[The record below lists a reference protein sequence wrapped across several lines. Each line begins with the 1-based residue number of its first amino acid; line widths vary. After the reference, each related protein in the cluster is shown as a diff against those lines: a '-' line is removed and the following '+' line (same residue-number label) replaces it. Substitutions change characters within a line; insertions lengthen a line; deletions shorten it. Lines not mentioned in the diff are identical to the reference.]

1 MTKILVLQHH
11 PEEGLGSLH
20 NILAAE
26 GHQTDVH
33 RLDLGVSVPD
43 DLADY
48 GALIIMGGPMSVHDT
63 DRYPWLLTEQR
74 IIRRAVVE
82 ELPVLGHCL
91 GGQLIAQAMGGE
103 VTPNPDGPEIG
114 WWPVTKTP
122 EAMDSTWLTELPNTF
137 TLFHWHGETFSLP
150 SGAVPLLSSDLCTQQ
165 AFAIGKHCL
174 ALQGHPEV
182 TPTTVQ
188 AWTECMADD
197 LQQTSAGVQSR
208 ETIHDH
214 LERRCEALLASAAA
228 IYRPWLE
235 QLR

>member
-11 PEEGLGSLH
+11 PEEGLGSLQH
-20 NILAAE
+20 ILAAQK
-26 GHQTDVH
+26 HQTEVH
-33 RLDLGVSVPD
+33 RLDLGVPVPD

-63 DRYPWLLTEQR
+63 DQYPWLLTEQQ
-74 IIRRAVVE
+74 IIRRAVSE

-91 GGQLIAQAMGGE
+91 GGQLIAQAMGGQI
-103 VTPNPDGPEIG
+103 TPNPDGPEIG
-114 WWPVTKTP
+114 WWPVTKNP
-122 EAMDSTWLTELPNTF
+122 EAMSSVWLQELPDTF

-150 SGAVPLLSSDLCTQQ
+150 SGAVPLLSSGLCTQQ

-182 TPTTVQ
+182 TPAMVQ
-188 AWTECMADD
+188 AWTESMADD
-197 LQQTSAGVQSR
+197 LQQTGAGIQPSR
-208 ETIHDH
+208 TIHNH
-214 LERRCEALLASAAA
+214 LEHKCEELLGSAVA
-228 IYRPWLE
+228 IYRPWLG

>member
-20 NILAAE
+20 NILAAQ
-26 GHQTDVH
+26 GHRMEVH
-33 RLDLGVSVPD
+33 RLDLGVPVPD

-63 DRYPWLLTEQR
+63 DRYPWLLNEQQ
-74 IIRRAVVE
+74 IIRRAVGE

-91 GGQLIAQAMGGE
+91 GGQLIAQAMGGQ
-103 VTPNPDGPEIG
+103 VIPNPDGPEIG

-122 EAMDSTWLTELPNTF
+122 EAMSSAWLAELPDSF
-137 TLFHWHGETFSLP
+137 TLFHWHSETFSLP
-150 SGAVPLLSSDLCTQQ
+150 SGAVPLLSSDLCAQQ

-182 TPTTVQ
+182 TPATVQ
-188 AWTECMADD
+188 AWTETMADD
-197 LQQTSAGVQSR
+197 LQQTGAGVQCSR
-208 ETIHDH
+208 TIRNH
-214 LERRCEALLASAAA
+214 LEHKCAELLGSAMA

>member
-20 NILAAE
+20 NILVAQ
-26 GHQTDVH
+26 GHRTEVH
-33 RLDLGVSVPD
+33 RLDLGVPVPD

-63 DRYPWLLTEQR
+63 DRYPWLLNEQQ
-74 IIRRAVVE
+74 IIRRAVGE

-91 GGQLIAQAMGGE
+91 GGQLIAQAMGGQ
-103 VTPNPDGPEIG
+103 VIPNPDGPEIG

-122 EAMDSTWLTELPNTF
+122 EAMSSAWLAGLPDSF
-137 TLFHWHGETFSLP
+137 TLFHWHGETFFPP
-150 SGAVPLLSSDLCTQQ
+150 SGAVPLLASDLCAQQ
-165 AFAIGKHCL
+165 AFAIGKRCL

-182 TPTTVQ
+182 TPATVQ
-188 AWTECMADD
+188 AWTETMADD
-197 LQQTSAGVQSR
+197 LQQTGAGVQR
-208 ETIHDH
+208 RRNIHEH
-214 LERRCEALLASAAA
+214 LEHKCEELLDKARA

-235 QLR
+235 QLC